1 MQAHRAGL
9 GSGDDDGGLVST
21 VSAVLVQTSVRESMY
36 ESAWRGGSDRRKKKL

>member
-21 VSAVLVQTSVRESMY
+21 VSAVLVHTSVRESMY
-36 ESAWRGGSDRRKKKL
+36 ESA